1 VTFTPPDRSTLACSF
16 AVWVGMGA
24 AGSRLSGLVTTS
36 TATGVPSADAP
47 AVAVGLENFGNTC
60 YANSV
65 LQALYG
71 CSRFRQA
78 VLAYY
83 GALQPSAAQ
92 QDTLLTTL
100 GELFAQASRL
110 CVSLATSLPPFA
122 CIRLI
127 AYALVM
133 TSICMLLCRSRSWG
147 LPYHIWA
154 AD

>member
-1 VTFTPPDRSTLACSF
+1 
-16 AVWVGMGA
+16 MGA
-24 AGSRLSGLVTTS
+24 ASSRLSGLVTTS

-110 CVSLATSLPPFA
+110 RVVGYVVAAFCLHTSHRICPRYDIHMHAVVSV
-122 CIRLI
+122 
-127 AYALVM
+127 ALLGP
-133 TSICMLLCRSRSWG
+133 SIPHLG
-147 LPYHIWA
+147 G
-154 AD
+154 